1 MLKEKIITARNQFM
15 KEHNKD
21 ASDALSFAISEIKN
35 AEINTGKRDGL
46 TDAEIISL
54 LQKSVKKMQEA
65 AELFTKGGRPE
76 LAEKEIANANLVE
89 TFLPKMLNATET
101 EKIVT
106 ELLQKFDTPTIKDM
120 GKIMAE
126 LKDNTNIDKSIL
138 SQILKT
144 KLL

>member
-1 MLKEKIITARNQFM
+1 MLKEKITATRNRFM
-15 KEHNKD
+15 KERNKD

-35 AEINTGKRDGL
+35 YEINTGKRDGA

-65 AELFTKGGRPE
+65 RDLFLKGGRE
-76 LAEKEIANANLVE
+76 DLADKENANAKLIE
-89 TFLPKMLNATET
+89 TFLPQMLDASAT
-101 EKIVT
+101 EKIVA
-106 ELLQKFDTPTIKDM
+106 EILAKFDAPTIKDM

-126 LKDNTNIDKSIL
+126 LKDRADIDKSLL

-144 KLL
+144 KLN